1 MNKPTS
7 EVRKPIIANVY
18 RNGLQQV
25 VNQPDRSTA
34 EVEQPQEDHH
44 EDEIEE
50 NSRTE
55 DSRVD
60 AADPEP
66 RSDL

>member
-1 MNKPTS
+1 MPEPKTRNPF
-7 EVRKPIIANVY
+7 IAAVY
-18 RNGLQQV
+18 RNGVQEA
-25 VNQPDRSTA
+25 VNRIQDRSTNT
-34 EVEQPQEDHH
+34 VGQPQEDHH

-55 DSRVD
+55 DSQVD

-66 RSDL
+66 CSDL